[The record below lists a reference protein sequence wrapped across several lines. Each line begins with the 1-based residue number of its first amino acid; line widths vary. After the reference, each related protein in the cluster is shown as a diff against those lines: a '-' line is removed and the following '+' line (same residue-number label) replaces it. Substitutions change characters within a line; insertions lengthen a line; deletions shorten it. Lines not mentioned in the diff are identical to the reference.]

1 MKASKLKYFF
11 IFYFIYFISSG
22 VFYPFV
28 NVHYESLGFTGSE
41 IGFINSV
48 GLIFAMIITPLW
60 GIWADKSQKHKMI
73 LALVMIL
80 SALSGIIWSFQTA
93 LFGVVILATALT
105 VFRSAINPLA
115 DSLSVSY
122 CAKENFDFGKIRGI
136 GSLGYVAGSFVLAN
150 IAGHFGIDGPYMIIM
165 CLSLLIAAC
174 FSYFFPRLET
184 IPNKDG
190 ASEKVSMIKNAKILF
205 KNKRYVFII
214 FLMLFTNLTM
224 DSAGGYIGNHLV
236 NALGADQSAIAL
248 YTLVAALPEVFFIMI
263 VGNIVGRF
271 GFKFMYLL
279 AIISQIIRL
288 IGYSLVGTV
297 PLFMCFT
304 LPHMIMTGAGAVVNM
319 NYIQKSV
326 DAKILTTAVSLYTG
340 IYLVGQAL
348 YTQIFGFVYQLWG
361 SHTIFIVSAI
371 LTSIG
376 LIMVLTTKQLDF
388 NKHK

>member
-1 MKASKLKYFF
+1 MNASKLKYFF

-28 NVHYESLGFTGSE
+28 NVHYESLGFSGSE
-41 IGFINSV
+41 IGFINSIS
-48 GLIFAMIITPLW
+48 LIFAMIITPLW
-60 GIWADKSQKHKMI
+60 GIWADKSQKYKTI

-80 SALSGIIWSFQTA
+80 ASFSGFIWSFQTT
-93 LFGVVILATALT
+93 LIGVTILATCIT

-122 CAKENFDFGKIRGI
+122 CASQSYDFGKIRGI
-136 GSLGYVAGSFVLAN
+136 GSLGYVMGSFVLAN
-150 IAGHFGIDGPYMIIM
+150 IANHFGIQGPYMLIM
-165 CLSLLIAAC
+165 CATLLIAAGI
-174 FSYFFPRLET
+174 SHFFPNMQTSNSPKIDTKKL
-184 IPNKDG
+184 
-190 ASEKVSMIKNAKILF
+190 SMWESAKILV
-205 KNKRYVFII
+205 KNKRYVFIVT
-214 FLMLFTNLTM
+214 LMLFTNLTM

-236 NALGADQSAIAL
+236 NALEAEQSAIAL
-248 YTLVAALPEVFFIMI
+248 YTLIAALPEVFFIMI
-263 VGNIVGRF
+263 VGNIVSRY
-271 GFKFMYLL
+271 GFKSMYLL

-288 IGYSLVGTV
+288 IGYSLVGSV
-297 PLFMCFT
+297 PLFMFFT

-326 DAKILTTAVSLYTG
+326 DPKILTTAVSLYTG

-348 YTQIFGFVYQLWG
+348 YTQIFGFIYQLWG

-376 LIMVLTTKQLDF
+376 LIMVLITKQLNF
-388 NKHK
+388 QRR